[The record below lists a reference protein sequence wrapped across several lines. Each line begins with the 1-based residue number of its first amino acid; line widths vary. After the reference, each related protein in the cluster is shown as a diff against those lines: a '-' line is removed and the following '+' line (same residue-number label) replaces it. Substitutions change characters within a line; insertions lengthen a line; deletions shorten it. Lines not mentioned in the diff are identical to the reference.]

1 VSYVRLAILIVS
13 FVFPAVVRAADGSVH
28 IYLQPLPAEAARLT
42 FSIVSLTAVASTG
55 EEFPLT
61 LNVKTI
67 GPSTAGRQRLLA
79 SGRLPAGSYTRFLVS
94 IGQASLKD
102 RDAGPLTLPDAPAPI
117 DFPFSVGPGQPP
129 LVWLK
134 LDYAGSIGTGGQFAP
149 AFVAMTPAKPIVEH
163 SAFVTNSRSDTLT
176 IIDTSLGQAA
186 GVIDTCDGPA
196 GLSLDEP
203 RRRLF
208 VACTGDDQIQAI
220 DIATGRVIDRAQASP
235 GDRPRELA
243 VTPDGLTLLVVNS
256 GSDSVSLFDATSLA
270 RRERITVGNGPQSI
284 VVEPSGRRAF
294 VFNTFSSSISV
305 LDLQNRTVSGTIS
318 TEAAPLRGVLD
329 RRGDRLFVIHERS
342 PYMTV
347 LDARQLTVL
356 SRARLRA
363 AVTAV
368 AIDPV
373 RNLVCVGGEQDTS
386 IDFYDPNALV
396 PLYSMKVPAGIV
408 YLAVDAVDNRL
419 YVVSRKGRSVAI
431 AALGSRKL
439 TSEVDVGEE
448 PYWISVAGAK

>member
-1 VSYVRLAILIVS
+1 
-13 FVFPAVVRAADGSVH
+13 
-28 IYLQPLPAEAARLT
+28 
-42 FSIVSLTAVASTG
+42 
-55 EEFPLT
+55 
-61 LNVKTI
+61 
-67 GPSTAGRQRLLA
+67 
-79 SGRLPAGSYTRFLVS
+79 
-94 IGQASLKD
+94 
-102 RDAGPLTLPDAPAPI
+102 
-117 DFPFSVGPGQPP
+117 
-129 LVWLK
+129 
-134 LDYAGSIGTGGQFAP
+134 
-149 AFVAMTPAKPIVEH
+149 
-163 SAFVTNSRSDTLT
+163 
-176 IIDTSLGQAA
+176 
-186 GVIDTCDGPA
+186 
-196 GLSLDEP
+196 
-203 RRRLF
+203 
-208 VACTGDDQIQAI
+208 
-220 DIATGRVIDRAQASP
+220 
-235 GDRPRELA
+235 
-243 VTPDGLTLLVVNS
+243 
-256 GSDSVSLFDATSLA
+256 
-270 RRERITVGNGPQSI
+270 
-284 VVEPSGRRAF
+284 